1 MKVRILILFIAV
13 LSAAVLKAQNDSQTA
28 YNFLKLPVS
37 AHGTALGGYNISVI
51 EDDPSLAFANPAL
64 LSSVSD
70 NTLSLNGMT
79 FMKGAVTASAMFNRV
94 ATEKLQWA
102 VGAQYVDYGSMK
114 ETDENNQQ
122 LGDFSARD
130 IAVEGFLSYLLAK
143 DLVGGVTLKF
153 INSYIGSYSSM
164 AVGVDLGLNYYNPD
178 IELSLSAV
186 AKNLGGQV
194 KAFEDDFEKMPF
206 DLQIGGT
213 KQLGGTPFRLS
224 ATMVDLTH
232 WDYKFI
238 NHVSLGLDAVLSDN
252 FWLGLGYN
260 FRQKNE
266 MSITSSD
273 GEESTH
279 MAGLTL
285 GGGIL
290 LERFKLNVAYN
301 RYHVSSNA
309 LIINLAYSL

>member
-1 MKVRILILFIAV
+1 MKERILTLLAALVSAIAIG
-13 LSAAVLKAQNDSQTA
+13 AQESQTA
-28 YNFLKLPVS
+28 YNFLRLPVS
-37 AHGTALGGYNISVI
+37 AHGVALGGYNISVV

-70 NTLSLNGMT
+70 KTLSLNGMT

-94 ATEKLQWA
+94 ATDKLQWA

-122 LGDFSARD
+122 TGDFSARD
-130 IAVEGFLSYLLAK
+130 ISVQGFLSYQLAR
-143 DLVGGVTLKF
+143 DLVGGITLKF

-206 DLQIGGT
+206 DLQVGGT
-213 KQLGGTPFRLS
+213 KQLGATPFRLS
-224 ATMVDLTH
+224 ATLVDLTH

-238 NHVSLGLDAVLSDN
+238 NHVALGLDAILGDN

-260 FRQKNE
+260 FRRKDE
-266 MSITSSD
+266 MSITSAD
-273 GEESTH
+273 GEESSH
-279 MAGLTL
+279 SAGLTL
-285 GGGIL
+285 GGGLL
-290 LERFKLNVAYN
+290 LEKFKLNVAYS